1 MKKVSTAAA
10 ERLLALA
17 GAAATSRWLCQ
28 GQTSPPPRLAEQ
40 GIRFGL
46 NYVPRKPGGM
56 PGWIGTRHPFREP
69 SRPLRLEAQ
78 QRQGTVTFASQA
90 KQCVHH
96 GGRNYR
102 NWWFAA
108 S

>member
-17 GAAATSRWLCQ
+17 EAAATSRWLCQ

-46 NYVPRKPGGM
+46 NYVPRKTLVVCLAGLGRAILSEDHPGRSG
-56 PGWIGTRHPFREP
+56 
-69 SRPLRLEAQ
+69 
-78 QRQGTVTFASQA
+78 
-90 KQCVHH
+90 
-96 GGRNYR
+96 
-102 NWWFAA
+102 
-108 S
+108 